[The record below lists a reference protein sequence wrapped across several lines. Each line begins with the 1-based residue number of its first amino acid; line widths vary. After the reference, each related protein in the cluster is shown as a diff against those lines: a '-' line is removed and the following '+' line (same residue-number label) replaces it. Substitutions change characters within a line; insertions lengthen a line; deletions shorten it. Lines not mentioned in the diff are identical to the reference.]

1 MHLEQG
7 WEDPTKES
15 FLIGRIVQGIRNS
28 KGQKPVRVRLP
39 VTLPILL
46 GLCNKM
52 ELIFQ
57 REPYDQLVMQTAFL
71 MAFFGFLRVGEFT
84 CDSWKQFNPD
94 LHLQWPDVTF
104 VPNVYQPNYVQI
116 LIKGSKT
123 DPSRKGVPIVLGQT
137 YTALCPVKAMR
148 ELFLSRRHKQG
159 PLFRFQS
166 GAFLTRTK
174 LTKIMREALQMLG
187 INASQYASH
196 SFRKGAATT
205 AAEKGLP
212 SWLIQI
218 LGRWSSECYKLYI
231 SLATGQL
238 KTVAATMADTM

>member
-1 MHLEQG
+1 
-7 WEDPTKES
+7 
-15 FLIGRIVQGIRNS
+15 
-28 KGQKPVRVRLP
+28 
-39 VTLPILL
+39 
-46 GLCNKM
+46 M

-57 REPYDQLVMQTAFL
+57 KQPYDRLVMQAAFL
-71 MAFFGFLRVGEFT
+71 VAFFGFLRVGEFT
-84 CDSWKQFNPD
+84 CDSWKQFKQD
-94 LHLQWPDVTF
+94 LHLQWQDITF

-123 DPSRKGVPIVLGQT
+123 DPGRKGVPIVLGQT

-148 ELFLSRRHKQG
+148 ELFLSRWHKQG
-159 PLFRFQS
+159 PLFRFRS
-166 GAFLTRTK
+166 GAFLTRVK
-174 LTKIMREALQMLG
+174 LTKIMREALNMLG
-187 INASQYASH
+187 INASQYVSH

-231 SLATGQL
+231 SLATDRL
-238 KTVAATMADTM
+238 KNVAATMSNTM